1 MKGMTCNLWKEM
13 IINIKGGA
21 LADKMLSKKLT
32 KVHGLLYF
40 EFCSVV
46 DEKIV
51 SSLLTL
57 LLGFPRLLLH
67 WDSKSRNVKV
77 DNKMFKVEACLKM
90 MKILRAFLN

>member
-1 MKGMTCNLWKEM
+1 
-13 IINIKGGA
+13 
-21 LADKMLSKKLT
+21 MLSKELT
-32 KVHGLLYF
+32 KVHRLLYF

-51 SSLLTL
+51 HGSSLLTL

-67 WDSKSRNVKV
+67 WDFKSRNVKV

-90 MKILRAFLN
+90 MKIPRALLS